1 MAKRVPAIRRARK
14 EREMRT
20 REEGSEVRG
29 LSPSFPSALFV
40 SFSLTL
46 SFSLSLFLS
55 LEHANRTARAGGRNT
70 HRTKRRGEWVDE
82 MQASGAGRGKLA
94 FGKGSEG
101 SLAIIANVYTSWLSY
116 RLSRTRVWIKSYSCR
131 WIRSFFD
138 ISNSRKRFASP
149 FLDIQRNIIS
159 FPFLSNFRLFF

>member
-46 SFSLSLFLS
+46 SFSLSLALSLS

-101 SLAIIANVYTSWLSY
+101 SLAIIANVYTS
-116 RLSRTRVWIKSYSCR
+116 
-131 WIRSFFD
+131 
-138 ISNSRKRFASP
+138 
-149 FLDIQRNIIS
+149 
-159 FPFLSNFRLFF
+159 